1 MVAATDAPKR
11 RRRVKLGKTER
22 ANLRL
27 GLLFISPWIIGF
39 LAFLA
44 YPLYY
49 TLRISFTRFSGF
61 GEATWIGLANYE
73 RMLTDNLFWKSLGNT
88 LYYTTLAVPIGV
100 VVAMVLALAMNQRLR
115 EVSIYRGAL
124 FLPSILPLFAVSFI
138 FIALMDPIRGIFNQ
152 ILGLIGIPAIN
163 WFADPRYAK
172 LALVLLAQLG
182 AGQIALIFL
191 AGLKGIPA
199 TLYEAAEID
208 GAGAWTKFWNITLPL
223 MTPIILY
230 DIILGLSLGLQAFTQ
245 AYVIGAGPA
254 GSVGNPA
261 NSTLFYVL
269 YLYLNAFRYSQMG
282 YAAALGWVL
291 FIVTFLLALLV
302 FRWAR
307 RWVHYETV

>member
-1 MVAATDAPKR
+1 MAVDTVERPAGR
-11 RRRVKLGKTER
+11 FRLGKSDR
-22 ANLRL
+22 RNLRV

-39 LAFLA
+39 IAFLA
-44 YPLYY
+44 YPLFY

-61 GEATWIGLANYE
+61 GEATWIGFDNYE
-73 RMLTDNLFWKSLGNT
+73 RMASDTLFWKSLYNT
-88 LYYTTLAVPIGV
+88 LYYTVLAVPIGV

-115 EVSIYRGAL
+115 EVPLYRGAL
-124 FLPSILPLFAVSFI
+124 FLPSVLPTFAVSFI
-138 FIALMDPIRGIFNQ
+138 FIALMDPVRGIFNQ
-152 ILGLIGIPAIN
+152 VLKLVGIPSIN

-172 LALVLLAQLG
+172 LALVILAQLG

-191 AGLKGIPA
+191 AGLKGIPQ

-208 GAGAWTKFWNITLPL
+208 GAGAVTKFWNITLPL

-291 FIVTFLLALLV
+291 FIITFALALLV
-302 FRWAR
+302 FRWSQ

>member
-11 RRRVKLGKTER
+11 GRRVKLGKTER

-61 GEATWIGLANYE
+61 GEATWIGFANYE

-152 ILGLIGIPAIN
+152 FLGVFGIPSIN
-163 WFADPRYAK
+163 WFSDPRYAK

-282 YAAALGWVL
+282 YAAALGWIL

>member
-1 MVAATDAPKR
+1 MVAGTETPKR
-11 RRRVKLGKTER
+11 GRLKLGKTER

-27 GLLFISPWIIGF
+27 GLLFISPWIVGF
-39 LAFLA
+39 VAFLA

-61 GEATWIGLANYE
+61 GEATWIGFSNYE
-73 RMLTDNLFWKSLGNT
+73 RMLTDDLFWKSLGNT
-88 LYYTTLAVPIGV
+88 LYYSALAVPIGV
-100 VVAMVLALAMNQRLR
+100 VVALVLALAMNQRLR
-115 EVSIYRGAL
+115 EVSTYRGAL
-124 FLPSILPLFAVSFI
+124 FLPSVLPLFAVSFI

-152 ILGLIGIPAIN
+152 ILGVVGIPAIN

-172 LALVLLAQLG
+172 LALVILAQLG
-182 AGQIALIFL
+182 AGQVALIFL
-191 AGLKGIPA
+191 AGLKGIPL

-291 FIVTFLLALLV
+291 FILTFLLALLV

-307 RWVHYETV
+307 SWVHYETV

>member
-1 MVAATDAPKR
+1 MMVAATEAPK
-11 RRRVKLGKTER
+11 RRVKLGKTER

-73 RMLTDNLFWKSLGNT
+73 RMLTDDLFWKSLGNT

-152 ILGLIGIPAIN
+152 FLGVFGIPTIN
-163 WFADPRYAK
+163 WFSDPRYAK

-282 YAAALGWVL
+282 YAAALGWIL

>member
-1 MVAATDAPKR
+1 MAVETADRPAR
-11 RRRVKLGKTER
+11 RFRLGKSDR
-22 ANLRL
+22 HNLKV

-39 LAFLA
+39 FAFLA
-44 YPLYY
+44 YPLFY

-61 GEATWIGLANYE
+61 GEATWIGVDNYE
-73 RMLTDNLFWKSLGNT
+73 RMLSDTLFWKSLYNT
-88 LYYTTLAVPIGV
+88 LYYTILAVPIGV

-115 EVSIYRGAL
+115 EVPFYRGAL
-124 FLPSILPLFAVSFI
+124 FLPSVLPIFAVSFI
-138 FIALMDPIRGIFNQ
+138 FIALMDPVRGIFNQ
-152 ILGLIGIPAIN
+152 ILGLVGIPSIN

-172 LALVLLAQLG
+172 LALVILAQLG

-191 AGLKGIPA
+191 AGLKGIPQ

-208 GAGAWTKFWNITLPL
+208 GAGAVTKFWNITLPL

-245 AYVIGAGPA
+245 AYVIGAGPS

-261 NSTLFYVL
+261 NSTLFFVL

-291 FIVTFLLALLV
+291 FMITFALALLV
-302 FRWAR
+302 FRWAQ

>member
-1 MVAATDAPKR
+1 MVAATEAPKG
-11 RRRVKLGKTER
+11 RVKLGKTER

-115 EVSIYRGAL
+115 EVSVYRGAL

-152 ILGLIGIPAIN
+152 FLGVFGIPSIN
-163 WFADPRYAK
+163 WFSDPRYAK

-282 YAAALGWVL
+282 YAAALGWIL

>member
-1 MVAATDAPKR
+1 MVAATEAPK
-11 RRRVKLGKTER
+11 RRVKLGKTER

-88 LYYTTLAVPIGV
+88 LYYTALAVPIGV

-152 ILGLIGIPAIN
+152 ILGVFGIPSIN

-172 LALVLLAQLG
+172 IALVLLAQLG

-307 RWVHYETV
+307 GWVHYETV

>member
-1 MVAATDAPKR
+1 MAVDTVERPAR
-11 RRRVKLGKTER
+11 RFRLGKTDR
-22 ANLRL
+22 RNLKV

-39 LAFLA
+39 IAFLA

-61 GEATWIGLANYE
+61 GEATWIGLDNYE
-73 RMLTDNLFWKSLGNT
+73 RMASDTLFWKSLYNT
-88 LYYTTLAVPIGV
+88 LYYTVLAVPIGV

-115 EVSIYRGAL
+115 EVPLYRGAL
-124 FLPSILPLFAVSFI
+124 FLPSVLPTFAVSFI
-138 FIALMDPIRGIFNQ
+138 FIALMDPVRGIFNQ
-152 ILGLIGIPAIN
+152 ILKLVGIPSIN

-172 LALVLLAQLG
+172 LALVILAQLG

-191 AGLKGIPA
+191 AGLKGIPQ

-208 GAGAWTKFWNITLPL
+208 GAGAVTKFWNITLPL

-291 FIVTFLLALLV
+291 FIITFALALLV
-302 FRWAR
+302 FRWSQ

>member
-1 MVAATDAPKR
+1 MMVAATEAPKG
-11 RRRVKLGKTER
+11 RVKLGKTER

-152 ILGLIGIPAIN
+152 FLGVFGIPSIN
-163 WFADPRYAK
+163 WFSDPRYAK

-282 YAAALGWVL
+282 YAAALGWIL

>member
-1 MVAATDAPKR
+1 MAVDTVERPAR
-11 RRRVKLGKTER
+11 RFRLGKTDR
-22 ANLRL
+22 RNLKV

-39 LAFLA
+39 IAFLA

-61 GEATWIGLANYE
+61 GEATWIGFDNYE
-73 RMLTDNLFWKSLGNT
+73 RMASDNFFWKSLYNT
-88 LYYTTLAVPIGV
+88 LYYTVLAVPIGV

-115 EVSIYRGAL
+115 EVSLYRGAL
-124 FLPSILPLFAVSFI
+124 FLPSVLPTFAVSFI
-138 FIALMDPIRGIFNQ
+138 FIALMDPVRGIFNQ
-152 ILGLIGIPAIN
+152 ILKLVGIPSIN

-172 LALVLLAQLG
+172 LALVILAQLG

-191 AGLKGIPA
+191 AGLKGIPQ

-208 GAGAWTKFWNITLPL
+208 GAGAVTKFWNITLPL

-291 FIVTFLLALLV
+291 FIITFALALLV
-302 FRWAR
+302 FRWSQ

>member
-1 MVAATDAPKR
+1 MAVDTVERPAR
-11 RRRVKLGKTER
+11 RFRLGKADR
-22 ANLRL
+22 RNLKV

-39 LAFLA
+39 IAFLA

-61 GEATWIGLANYE
+61 GEATWIGFDNYE
-73 RMLTDNLFWKSLGNT
+73 RMASDTLFWKSLYNT
-88 LYYTTLAVPIGV
+88 LYYTVLAVPIGV

-115 EVSIYRGAL
+115 EVSLYRGAL
-124 FLPSILPLFAVSFI
+124 FLPSVLPTFAVSFI
-138 FIALMDPIRGIFNQ
+138 FIALMDPVRGIFNQ
-152 ILGLIGIPAIN
+152 ILKLVGIPSIN

-172 LALVLLAQLG
+172 LALVILAQLG

-191 AGLKGIPA
+191 AGLKGIPQ

-208 GAGAWTKFWNITLPL
+208 GAGAVTKFWHITLPL

-291 FIVTFLLALLV
+291 FIITFALALLV
-302 FRWAR
+302 FRWSQ

>member
-1 MVAATDAPKR
+1 MVAATEAPKS
-11 RRRVKLGKTER
+11 RVKLGKTER

-88 LYYTTLAVPIGV
+88 LYYTALAVPIGV

-152 ILGLIGIPAIN
+152 FLGVFGIPSIN
-163 WFADPRYAK
+163 WFSDPRYAK

-307 RWVHYETV
+307 SWVHYETV

>member
-1 MVAATDAPKR
+1 MAVETVERPAR
-11 RRRVKLGKTER
+11 RFRLGKSDR
-22 ANLRL
+22 HNLKV

-39 LAFLA
+39 IAFLA

-61 GEATWIGLANYE
+61 GEATWIGFDNYE
-73 RMLTDNLFWKSLGNT
+73 RMASDTLFWKSLYNT
-88 LYYTTLAVPIGV
+88 LYYTVLAVPIGV

-115 EVSIYRGAL
+115 EVSLYRGAL
-124 FLPSILPLFAVSFI
+124 FLPSVLPTFAVSFI
-138 FIALMDPIRGIFNQ
+138 FIALMDPVRGIFNQ
-152 ILGLIGIPAIN
+152 VLKLVGIPSIN

-172 LALVLLAQLG
+172 LALVILAQLG

-191 AGLKGIPA
+191 AGLKGIPQ

-208 GAGAWTKFWNITLPL
+208 GAGAVTKFWNITLPL

-291 FIVTFLLALLV
+291 FLITFALALLV
-302 FRWAR
+302 FRWSQ

>member
-1 MVAATDAPKR
+1 MTPQTPERAVSR
-11 RRRVKLGKTER
+11 YRLGKADR
-22 ANLRL
+22 HNLRV
-27 GLLFISPWIIGF
+27 GLLFISPWIVGF
-39 LAFLA
+39 IAFLA

-61 GEATWIGLANYE
+61 GEATWIGLGNYE
-73 RMLTDNLFWKSLGNT
+73 RMLSDNLFWKSLYNT
-88 LYYTTLAVPIGV
+88 LYYTILAVPIGV

-115 EVSIYRGAL
+115 EVPFYRGAL
-124 FLPSILPLFAVSFI
+124 FLPSVLPTFAISFI
-138 FIALMDPIRGIFNQ
+138 FIALMDPVRGIFNE
-152 ILGLIGIPAIN
+152 ILGLVGIPSIN

-172 LALVLLAQLG
+172 LALVILAQLG

-191 AGLKGIPA
+191 AGLKGIPQ

-208 GAGAWTKFWNITLPL
+208 GAGAGAKFWNITLPL

-254 GSVGNPA
+254 GSVGNPS

-291 FIVTFLLALLV
+291 FIITFALALLV
-302 FRWAR
+302 FRWAQ
-307 RWVHYETV
+307 RWVHYETI

>member
-1 MVAATDAPKR
+1 
-11 RRRVKLGKTER
+11 LGV
-22 ANLRL
+22 
-27 GLLFISPWIIGF
+27 F
-39 LAFLA
+39 
-44 YPLYY
+44 
-49 TLRISFTRFSGF
+49 
-61 GEATWIGLANYE
+61 
-73 RMLTDNLFWKSLGNT
+73 
-88 LYYTTLAVPIGV
+88 
-100 VVAMVLALAMNQRLR
+100 
-115 EVSIYRGAL
+115 
-124 FLPSILPLFAVSFI
+124 
-138 FIALMDPIRGIFNQ
+138 
-152 ILGLIGIPAIN
+152 GIPAIN

>member
-1 MVAATDAPKR
+1 MVAATEAPK
-11 RRRVKLGKTER
+11 RRVKLGKTER

-88 LYYTTLAVPIGV
+88 LYYTALAVPIGV

-152 ILGLIGIPAIN
+152 ILGVFGIPSIN

-172 LALVLLAQLG
+172 IALVLLAQLG

-291 FIVTFLLALLV
+291 FIVTFLMALLV

-307 RWVHYETV
+307 GWVHYETV